1 MPRSGVRNR
10 ANKGIDFPLYHTF
23 AALPTS
29 RDRIKGLFSYLYDCI
44 TFWGI
49 RQFLFLHRS
58 AYSSNCSQ
66 FAPFLL
72 NAAHSFAYFA
82 TASLASAEQT
92 AASARLAVSMRL
104 LIRLQDKHARR
115 VDEHH
120 LTVGRREAL
129 TRRSK
134 LSLLSL
140 RPASVT
146 ALVKLVMNAD
156 SPTRNTS
163 RSSNAS

>member
-10 ANKGIDFPLYHTF
+10 ANKGMDFPLYHTF

-29 RDRIKGLFSYLYDCI
+29 RDRIKGLFSYLCDCI
-44 TFWGI
+44 TFWGS

-82 TASLASAEQT
+82 AASLASAEQT
-92 AASARLAVSMRL
+92 VASARLAVSMRL
-104 LIRLQDKHARR
+104 SVFRINMLVALMSTTWPLA
-115 VDEHH
+115 
-120 LTVGRREAL
+120 VGKPSR
-129 TRRSK
+129 
-134 LSLLSL
+134 
-140 RPASVT
+140 
-146 ALVKLVMNAD
+146 AD
-156 SPTRNTS
+156 QSHS
-163 RSSNAS
+163 C

>member
-10 ANKGIDFPLYHTF
+10 ANKGMDFPLYHTF

-29 RDRIKGLFSYLYDCI
+29 RDRIKGLFSYLCDYI
-44 TFWGI
+44 TFLGDSSILVFASFGI
-49 RQFLFLHRS
+49 FVKLLTICSIPFERRAFFRLLRHRFVGFRRADRRQRTLGRLH
-58 AYSSNCSQ
+58 A
-66 FAPFLL
+66 
-72 NAAHSFAYFA
+72 
-82 TASLASAEQT
+82 
-92 AASARLAVSMRL
+92 

-134 LSLLSL
+134 S
-140 RPASVT
+140 
-146 ALVKLVMNAD
+146 
-156 SPTRNTS
+156 
-163 RSSNAS
+163 

>member
-29 RDRIKGLFSYLYDCI
+29 RDRIKGLFSYLFDYI
-44 TFWGI
+44 TFWGDSSI
-49 RQFLFLHRS
+49 LVFASFGIFVKLLTICSIPFERRAFFRLLRHRFVGFHRADRRQRTLGRLH
-58 AYSSNCSQ
+58 A
-66 FAPFLL
+66 
-72 NAAHSFAYFA
+72 
-82 TASLASAEQT
+82 
-92 AASARLAVSMRL
+92 

-134 LSLLSL
+134 SYLLSL
-140 RPASVT
+140 RPAPVT

-163 RSSNAS
+163 RSSNVS

>member
-29 RDRIKGLFSYLYDCI
+29 RDRIKGLFSYLCDYI
-44 TFWGI
+44 TFLGDSSI
-49 RQFLFLHRS
+49 LVFASFSIFVKLLTICSIPFERRAFFRLLRFRRADRLQRTLGRLH
-58 AYSSNCSQ
+58 A
-66 FAPFLL
+66 
-72 NAAHSFAYFA
+72 
-82 TASLASAEQT
+82 
-92 AASARLAVSMRL
+92 

-134 LSLLSL
+134 SYLLSL
-140 RPASVT
+140 RPAPVT

-163 RSSNAS
+163 RSSNVS

>member
-29 RDRIKGLFSYLYDCI
+29 RDRIKGLFSYLFDYI
-44 TFWGI
+44 TFWGD
-49 RQFLFLHRS
+49 
-58 AYSSNCSQ
+58 SSILVFASFGIFVKLLT

-104 LIRLQDKHARR
+104 SVFRINML
-115 VDEHH
+115 V
-120 LTVGRREAL
+120 AL
-129 TRRSK
+129 MST
-134 LSLLSL
+134 
-140 RPASVT
+140 T
-146 ALVKLVMNAD
+146 
-156 SPTRNTS
+156 
-163 RSSNAS
+163 

>member
-29 RDRIKGLFSYLYDCI
+29 RDRIKGLFLISAI
-44 TFWGI
+44 ISPFWGI

-72 NAAHSFAYFA
+72 NAAHSFVYFA
-82 TASLASAEQT
+82 AASLASAEQT

-104 LIRLQDKHARR
+104 SVVRIDMLVAF
-115 VDEHH
+115 DEHPM
-120 LTVGRREAL
+120 TVGRQEAP
-129 TRRSK
+129 THRSK
-134 LSLLSL
+134 S
-140 RPASVT
+140 
-146 ALVKLVMNAD
+146 
-156 SPTRNTS
+156 
-163 RSSNAS
+163 

>member
-29 RDRIKGLFSYLYDCI
+29 RDRIKGLFLISAI
-44 TFWGI
+44 ISPFWGI

-82 TASLASAEQT
+82 AASLASAEQT

-104 LIRLQDKHARR
+104 SVFRINML
-115 VDEHH
+115 V
-120 LTVGRREAL
+120 AL
-129 TRRSK
+129 MST
-134 LSLLSL
+134 
-140 RPASVT
+140 T
-146 ALVKLVMNAD
+146 
-156 SPTRNTS
+156 
-163 RSSNAS
+163 

>member
-29 RDRIKGLFSYLYDCI
+29 RDRIKGLFSYLCDCI

-82 TASLASAEQT
+82 TAEQT

-104 LIRLQDKHARR
+104 SVVRIDMP
-115 VDEHH
+115 V
-120 LTVGRREAL
+120 AL
-129 TRRSK
+129 MST
-134 LSLLSL
+134 
-140 RPASVT
+140 T
-146 ALVKLVMNAD
+146 
-156 SPTRNTS
+156 
-163 RSSNAS
+163 

>member
-29 RDRIKGLFSYLYDCI
+29 RDRIKGLFSYLCDYI

-58 AYSSNCSQ
+58 AYSSQ

-104 LIRLQDKHARR
+104 SVVRIDMP
-115 VDEHH
+115 V
-120 LTVGRREAL
+120 AL
-129 TRRSK
+129 MSI
-134 LSLLSL
+134 
-140 RPASVT
+140 P
-146 ALVKLVMNAD
+146 
-156 SPTRNTS
+156 
-163 RSSNAS
+163 

>member
-29 RDRIKGLFSYLYDCI
+29 RDRIKGLFSYLCDCI
-44 TFWGI
+44 TFWWI
-49 RQFLFLHRS
+49 RQFWFLHRS

-104 LIRLQDKHARR
+104 SVFRINML
-115 VDEHH
+115 V
-120 LTVGRREAL
+120 AL
-129 TRRSK
+129 MST
-134 LSLLSL
+134 
-140 RPASVT
+140 T
-146 ALVKLVMNAD
+146 
-156 SPTRNTS
+156 
-163 RSSNAS
+163 

>member
-10 ANKGIDFPLYHTF
+10 ANKGINFPLYHTF

-29 RDRIKGLFSYLYDCI
+29 RDRIKGLFSYLFDYI

-66 FAPFLL
+66 FTPFLL

-82 TASLASAEQT
+82 TASLASTEQI

-104 LIRLQDKHARR
+104 SVVRIDML
-115 VDEHH
+115 V
-120 LTVGRREAL
+120 AL
-129 TRRSK
+129 MST
-134 LSLLSL
+134 
-140 RPASVT
+140 P
-146 ALVKLVMNAD
+146 
-156 SPTRNTS
+156 
-163 RSSNAS
+163 

>member
-10 ANKGIDFPLYHTF
+10 ANKGIGFPLYHTF

-29 RDRIKGLFSYLYDCI
+29 RDRIKGLFSYLCDCI
-44 TFWGI
+44 TFWWI

-82 TASLASAEQT
+82 AASLASAEQT

-104 LIRLQDKHARR
+104 SVFRIDMP
-115 VDEHH
+115 V
-120 LTVGRREAL
+120 AL
-129 TRRSK
+129 MST
-134 LSLLSL
+134 
-140 RPASVT
+140 T
-146 ALVKLVMNAD
+146 
-156 SPTRNTS
+156 
-163 RSSNAS
+163 